1 MFIAFSL
8 LSFLLKKKDAM
19 IPCGVVNS
27 TCKSVVYGMK
37 HGPLSYRLVLPVK
50 LSRPCTMH
58 QATSSVWKHNM
69 ARKISLQYQKVMTFL
84 PELFVQTDHSYW
96 RTCIP

>member
-1 MFIAFSL
+1 MFIAFPL

-58 QATSSVWKHNM
+58 QATSSVWKHNI
-69 ARKISLQYQKVMTFL
+69 ARKISLH
-84 PELFVQTDHSYW
+84 LFFRRRGHCHAAIFSQAHSL
-96 RTCIP
+96 RCRL